1 MKNIS
6 LNNFETVLLTRKV
19 TKKASNEPSLI
30 ERNSIYTL
38 NVQNIFQNFLTVN
51 EFSQRSNFKHYS
63 FSVSAKKRLPNFIL
77 SRKKLELYS
86 GQKFKCPYML
96 GVKVI

>member
-38 NVQNIFQNFLTVN
+38 NVQNIFQNFFTVN
-51 EFSQRSNFKHYS
+51 
-63 FSVSAKKRLPNFIL
+63 VSAKKRLPNFII

-86 GQKFKCPYML
+86 GQKFNCPYML